1 MKEIL
6 PRYIPRYS
14 RALLV
19 ALPLVVCSQN
29 TLLAQGLEDKGASVY
44 EDCPVGVSARID
56 PSAACLSASFINPK
70 GVEVFN
76 ETRKFWRTVEFY
88 NIDRRDI
95 LSQKRREIVVCSDY
109 PLERSISLVEVVN
122 YRSGGRTTSRIQSP
136 TSVPPEKQTDEQKS
150 VIRFVC
156 NIR

>member
-1 MKEIL
+1 MKRVL
-6 PRYIPRYS
+6 YLS
-14 RALLV
+14 ATVSLV
-19 ALPLVVCSQN
+19 TFSLIAASQSA
-29 TLLAQGLEDKGASVY
+29 LLAQGTEDKGTAVY
-44 EDCPVGVSARID
+44 ENCPVGVSPRVD
-56 PSAACLSASFINPK
+56 PSALCLSASFINPK

-95 LSQKRREIVVCSDY
+95 LSQRRREVVVCSDR
-109 PLERSISLVEVVN
+109 PSEQTIGAAEIVN

-136 TSVPPEKQTDEQKS
+136 NSVLPEKQTDEQKS
-150 VIRFVC
+150 VVRFVC